1 MSNSAPGHLAS
12 WNDGATKAALVEFVE
27 RVTRAGGAGYVP
39 PAERVAVFDNDGTL
53 WCEKPM
59 PIELGFILRRMAE
72 MAEADPALRTR
83 QPWQAAYEK
92 DYGWLGGVIAKH
104 YQGDDSDVKVLIGGL
119 VQSFANMPV
128 ETYAE
133 LAGAFL
139 QQEQHPT
146 LGRGLR
152 DCGYAPMIEL
162 LRYLEAHGFTA
173 FIASG
178 GNRDFMRTITHDI
191 YGIPSERVIG
201 STAGLHYQPDDHG
214 GTVVYKAEMDL
225 FDDGPV
231 KPLRIWSRIGRRPI
245 LAAGNSNGDIEMLHY
260 AHPGLRLLVD
270 HDDPEREFGYTA
282 GAEKALEAAGAHGW
296 TVISVKDDWKT
307 VFAAP
312 S

>member
-1 MSNSAPGHLAS
+1 MTDHLVS
-12 WNDGATKAALVEFVE
+12 WNDGATKSTLVEFVE
-27 RVTRAGGAGYVP
+27 RVTQEGSADYVA

-59 PIELGFILRRMAE
+59 PIELGFILRRMAG

-92 DYGWLGGVIAKH
+92 DYAWLGGAIAKH
-104 YQGDDSDVKVLIGGL
+104 YQGDESDVKVLIGGL
-119 VQSFANMPV
+119 VQSFADMPV
-128 ETYAE
+128 EAYAE

-152 DCGYAPMIEL
+152 DCGYAPMVEL
-162 LRYLEAHGFTA
+162 LRYLEANGFTV

-178 GNRDFMRTITHDI
+178 GNRDFMRTITYDI

-201 STAGLHYQPDDHG
+201 STAGLHYQPDDRG
-214 GTVVYKAEMDL
+214 GTVVYQAEMDL

-231 KPLRIWSRIGRRPI
+231 KPVRIWSRDRPSPDPRGGQLERRHRDAPLRPPRAAPARQPRRSRARVRLHGRGREGAGSGRRSR
-245 LAAGNSNGDIEMLHY
+245 AG
-260 AHPGLRLLVD
+260 R
-270 HDDPEREFGYTA
+270 
-282 GAEKALEAAGAHGW
+282 
-296 TVISVKDDWKT
+296 
-307 VFAAP
+307 
-312 S
+312 

>member
-1 MSNSAPGHLAS
+1 
-12 WNDGATKAALVEFVE
+12 
-27 RVTRAGGAGYVP
+27 
-39 PAERVAVFDNDGTL
+39 
-53 WCEKPM
+53 
-59 PIELGFILRRMAE
+59 
-72 MAEADPALRTR
+72 
-83 QPWQAAYEK
+83 
-92 DYGWLGGVIAKH
+92 VIAKH

-119 VQSFANMPV
+119 VQSFADMPV